1 MQLHVTKMLMEAYR
15 YCVIS
20 AKLFENDSGICFSL
34 LGCLPGTLPGTF
46 WQYHGISEFVSIGY
60 PPKRRAAVLDE

>member
-1 MQLHVTKMLMEAYR
+1 MQLHLTKMLMEAYS
-15 YCVIS
+15 YHVIS

-34 LGCLPGTLPGTF
+34 LRCLPGTF